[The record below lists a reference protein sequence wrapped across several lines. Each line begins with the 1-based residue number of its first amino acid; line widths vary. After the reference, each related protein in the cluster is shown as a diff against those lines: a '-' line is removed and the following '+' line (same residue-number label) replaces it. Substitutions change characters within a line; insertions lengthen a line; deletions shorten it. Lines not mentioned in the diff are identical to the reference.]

1 MSRWQEVRAEY
12 RRIFEMDGTWRSS
25 MSCLRDAQVLVC
37 DRYARADRPIPP
49 TIRFIGRSTN
59 DCWCG
64 SGDSGDLD
72 EAAAIAVYSTAVATY
87 DDWGDGPQCTMCGRL
102 KEADHVD

>member
-25 MSCLRDAQVLVC
+25 MSCLRDAQYLIRHAYHSPDEVTEGKMFIRRSRGAGGDCCCSPVEISTTEECLV
-37 DRYARADRPIPP
+37 
-49 TIRFIGRSTN
+49 TI
-59 DCWCG
+59 
-64 SGDSGDLD
+64 
-72 EAAAIAVYSTAVATY
+72 VTY

-102 KEADHVD
+102 KEVGDE